1 LVGPDENRA
10 SAGRIAGGEM
20 QVIKFY
26 SHPYR

>member
-10 SAGRIAGGEM
+10 SAGRMPGGDM
-20 QVIKFY
+20 YVIELH